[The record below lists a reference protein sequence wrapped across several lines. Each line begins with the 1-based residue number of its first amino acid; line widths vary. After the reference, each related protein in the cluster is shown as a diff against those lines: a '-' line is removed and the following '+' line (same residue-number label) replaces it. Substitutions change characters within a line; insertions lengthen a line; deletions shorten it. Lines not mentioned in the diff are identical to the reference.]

1 MVSPKTAGAD
11 LCITSRSL
19 GFDVAWDVDQHRAH
33 RYRIYKQVQMARFDA
48 ERLGVFG
55 PLLAAE

>member
-1 MVSPKTAGAD
+1 MSINTAPTD
-11 LCITSRSL
+11 
-19 GFDVAWDVDQHRAH
+19 
-33 RYRIYKQVQMARFDA
+33 YRIYKQVQMARFDA